1 MLRIRKLVLAIA
13 AASALSSGMA
23 HALGLGELTLK
34 SAQNQPLNAEIEL
47 LDVRDLSTADV
58 KPSLAPAEEF
68 AKAGVER
75 QPFLNDL
82 TFTPVI
88 NPAGKSVLKITSSQ
102 PLPEPMVKFLV
113 QVMWPQGRL
122 LRDYSVLLDASK
134 FSPETA
140 QAASGVTPAVS
151 APANYTTVRRDTL
164 WEIASRS
171 RQGGS
176 VQQAMLA
183 IQALNPDAFINGNI
197 NQLKTGQ
204 VLRMPDQ
211 QQIQSIPQ
219 AQAVKEVNEQYAAW
233 RQGRRLGPQA
243 RQLDATRRDSARPAP
258 SRIDQQDNLK
268 LVAPGGKG
276 AGSEKALSDKLAA
289 TQENLDT
296 SRREGDELK
305 SRVADLQ
312 SQLDKLQRLIDL
324 KNDQLARL
332 EAQSAAPAAP
342 VAPAV
347 ATAPVI
353 DAQLQANPAPGAEPV
368 VTPPPAA
375 VDTAPEQDAAP
386 ADNAATPAAE
396 EGSTGLD
403 GILGNPLLLALIA
416 GSALLVLLLLLLLLA
431 RKRKAQQEAEKH
443 LRMARA
449 LAEESELGP
458 DLDLPQSS
466 FDGLDVV
473 PPSVTL
479 APAVVAASAAAA
491 TAAEQVSEPRVA
503 EPEPQPKVD
512 PFMAE
517 IDDCIAHGRLMQASN
532 LLEPA
537 VEKFPQRSDLR
548 LKLMEVYAR
557 QGDRSG
563 FVMQERQLQ
572 ANPQNLAE
580 VEALKSRF
588 PSMLAVAAAAA
599 AGGAVVASGLDEKFV
614 EELMSE
620 EPKPESDDLPADD
633 ELDSAFDLSLDDL
646 DGLDLEAP
654 ADQAAVEASVQPQAA
669 AEPPSLDDLDFD
681 TLLQDNPEA
690 PQAEP
695 PQLEADTSAFAD
707 LDFDNLLEE
716 QAAAVAGEP
725 AVQVEPEPPVVD
737 DLDFDGLLAEH
748 TAAQVAEPEPQVESE
763 PESAPELNTAAFADD
778 LDFDSLLQEHT
789 AAQAAEPEPQIEAEP
804 EPEPELNT
812 AAFADDL
819 DFDSL
824 LQEHTAAQAIEPEA
838 PAEPAASTDD
848 VDFDAL
854 FQDYAAT
861 EPEAAPE
868 PKLEAEAEPELSAA
882 ADDLADFDLSIP
894 DETPEVA
901 TENRPPLDIEA
912 ELAAFD
918 NDLGLEADLPPLELP
933 DDFDLSL
940 PGEDDAASKNF
951 AAELDNVNAELD
963 KLSASLETPSLEPHF
978 TAEDAAALPDDDDFD
993 YLSGTDE
1000 VATKLDLARAY
1011 IDMGDHDGARDILD
1025 EVNKEGDQA
1034 QRREA
1039 NELRSKLS

>member
-47 LDVRDLSTADV
+47 LDVRDLSAADL
-58 KPSLAPAEEF
+58 KPSLAPADEF
-68 AKAGVER
+68 TKAGVER
-75 QPFLNDL
+75 PAFLNDL

-88 NPAGKSVLKITSSQ
+88 NPAGKSVLQVTSSQ

-211 QQIQSIPQ
+211 QQIQAIPQ

-243 RQLDATRRDSARPAP
+243 RQLDATRRDAAQPAP
-258 SRIDQQDNLK
+258 SRVAQQDNLK
-268 LVAPGGKG
+268 LVAPGGQG
-276 AGSEKALSDKLAA
+276 TGSDKALSDKLAM

-312 SQLDKLQRLIDL
+312 SQLDKLQRLIEL

-332 EAQSAAPAAP
+332 EAQSNAPAAP
-342 VAPAV
+342 VAPVAPV

-353 DAQLQANPAPGAEPV
+353 DAQLQANPAPAAEPV

-375 VDTAPEQDAAP
+375 VDTEPQQAASP
-386 ADNAATPAAE
+386 TPTDSSATPAAE
-396 EGSTGLD
+396 EGSASALD
-403 GILGNPLLLALIA
+403 NILGNPLLLALIA
-416 GSALLVLLLLLLLLA
+416 GSALLALLLLLLLLA

-443 LRMARA
+443 MRMARA

-458 DLDLPQSS
+458 DLDLPPSS
-466 FDGLDVV
+466 FDGLDIA
-473 PPSVTL
+473 PPTVTL

-491 TAAEQVSEPRVA
+491 TAAEQVGEPRPA
-503 EPEPQPKVD
+503 PKAD

-557 QGDRSG
+557 QGDRDG
-563 FVMQERQLQ
+563 FVSQERQLQ

-580 VEALKSRF
+580 VESLKSRF
-588 PSMLAVAAAAA
+588 PTMVALAAAA
-599 AGGAVVASGLDEKFV
+599 AGAAVASGLDEKFV
-614 EELMSE
+614 EELMSD
-620 EPKPESDDLPADD
+620 EPQAEADLPADD

-646 DGLDLEAP
+646 DGLELEAP
-654 ADQAAVEASVQPQAA
+654 ADQAAVAASAQAP
-669 AEPPSLDDLDFD
+669 AEPSLDDLDFD

-695 PQLEADTSAFAD
+695 PQLEPEPASLADD
-707 LDFDNLLEE
+707 LDFDSLLQEHTAA
-716 QAAAVAGEP
+716 QAAEP
-725 AVQVEPEPPVVD
+725 VPQPEPEPEPPVV
-737 DLDFDGLLAEH
+737 
-748 TAAQVAEPEPQVESE
+748 
-763 PESAPELNTAAFADD
+763 DD

-789 AAQAAEPEPQIEAEP
+789 AAQAAEPEPQAEP
-804 EPEPELNT
+804 EPEPPVLDDLDFDNLLQEHT
-812 AAFADDL
+812 AAQAVEPEPQAEPEPAVVDDL

-824 LQEHTAAQAIEPEA
+824 LQEHTAAQAVEPE
-838 PAEPAASTDD
+838 PQAEPAAVEDD
-848 VDFDAL
+848 LDFDSLLQEHTAAQAQPEVESPPVPELSALDDDMDFDAL
-854 FQDYAAT
+854 LDEHTKAQS
-861 EPEAAPE
+861 
-868 PKLEAEAEPELSAA
+868 AEH
-882 ADDLADFDLSIP
+882 DDLADFDLSVP
-894 DETPEVA
+894 DETPSVA

-918 NDLGLEADLPPLELP
+918 NDLGLEADLPDLELP

-978 TAEDAAALPDDDDFD
+978 TAEDAASLPPEDAEFD

-1025 EVNKEGDQA
+1025 EVYKEGDQA

-1039 NELRSKLS
+1039 NDLRSKLS